1 MCAKEQ
7 SKPVMSTS
15 LIRRVFI
22 YGILLIIAFLLGF
35 IPTWLQSRQCSR
47 DLALAERQSGLAS
60 MQNSLGSA
68 AIDAQRG
75 DYESARQAAS
85 AFFTSLRA
93 EMDIVDDSSLS
104 PVQKETL
111 QPILA
116 QRDGI
121 ITLLARGDLAS
132 AEQLS
137 ELYVGFRETM
147 ER

>member
-1 MCAKEQ
+1 MCAKIQ
-7 SKPVMSTS
+7 SKPGKPTS
-15 LIRRVFI
+15 LIRRGII
-22 YGILLIIAFLLGF
+22 YATLLIVVFLLGF
-35 IPTWLQSRQCSR
+35 FPTWLQSRECSG
-47 DLALAERQSGLAS
+47 DLSQAERQLNLAS
-60 MQNSLGSA
+60 MQNSLASA

-93 EMDIVDDSSLS
+93 EMDILDDSSLS
-104 PVQKETL
+104 PVQKEAL

-137 ELYVGFRETM
+137 ELYVGFRETL